1 MHKIVTAIT
10 LALIVGL
17 CATCGGGSSGGST
30 LTGIDISPISPNI
43 VIGDTQQFH
52 ATGHFSDGPDQDLT
66 ANSNWTSSVTS
77 VATIQQ
83 FGTQPG
89 LATGV
94 AAGTTNI
101 TASFAQGSSSVTGS
115 TNLTVTTSASSAST
129 NPDATAWVYLVRNR
143 DVRGSLKVDG
153 TLMPAS
159 GSVASPLTSGV
170 HHFES
175 GSHRFAISLLP
186 NTTYIF
192 QMRTNGELALLQA
205 EEKASE

>member
-10 LALIVGL
+10 LALIVAL
-17 CATCGGGSSGGST
+17 CATCGGSSSGGST

-115 TNLTVTTSASSAST
+115 TNFPSLDYRTRYVL
-129 NPDATAWVYLVRNR
+129 DA
-143 DVRGSLKVDG
+143 
-153 TLMPAS
+153 
-159 GSVASPLTSGV
+159 
-170 HHFES
+170 

-205 EEKASE
+205 EEKARE